1 MIRIPPAQWASVL
14 QSITRRQQRIPVVLR
29 VKDAPQGIA
38 EVVLWQTPLNTLRVA
53 AAQDRIDVEIVAGLA
68 ESPITYRIDAVR
80 TISLELTADR
90 AAVREVRFDAVDGS
104 VSVLRFE
111 LP

>member
-1 MIRIPPAQWASVL
+1 MIRVPPAQWASVL
-14 QSITRRQQRIPVVLR
+14 QSITRRQQAVPVVLR
-29 VKDAPQGIA
+29 VRDAPQGIA
-38 EVVLWQTPLNTLRVA
+38 EVVLWQTPLRALRLSQA
-53 AAQDRIDVEIVAGLA
+53 DDRIDVEIIAGIA
-68 ESPITYRIDAVR
+68 DSPIAYRIDAVR

-90 AAVREVRFDAVDGS
+90 AAVREVRFDGVDGE